1 MSFEWVSWSGVAMGL
16 GIAVA
21 IELGLFLALRLASAL
36 LRRRYPQLVKEYSR
50 AGRQILMVA
59 ALILLRAV
67 VAGTWPHE
75 GSKTVLEEVLLLAII
90 ASNAWLLAVIA
101 SVTINRIRDHHP
113 IDGDDDQATRRLQTQ
128 LSLIRG
134 FVVAAIWLIAAGL
147 GFSTIPGAERVG
159 TSILASAGIASVI
172 AGIAAQSLLGNVFAG
187 LQLTFNGSVR
197 MNDLVVANGQ
207 SGRVEEVTL
216 TTVILRLWDG
226 RKLVLPSTYF
236 TTTPFE
242 NWTHG
247 SADLMGVVHLDVDWR
262 VQPNVMREVLERLL
276 EENELWDKR
285 SSGLIVE
292 DATGGMIRVRA
303 LMSAADSGSLFT
315 LRAQVREGL
324 VQWVAEQAREAL
336 PANRQIVEPHA
347 EA

>member
-1 MSFEWVSWSGVAMGL
+1 MGFEWVSWSGLTLGV

-21 IELGLFLALRLASAL
+21 IEFGLFLALKVTGAL
-36 LRRRYPQLVKEYSR
+36 LRRRYPQLVKDYSG
-50 AGRQILMVA
+50 AGRQFLMVA
-59 ALILLRAV
+59 ALSLLRGV

-75 GSKTVLEEVLLLAII
+75 GSKAILEEILLLAII
-90 ASNAWLLAVIA
+90 ASIAWLIAVLA
-101 SVTINRIRDHHP
+101 SLTINRIRDRHP
-113 IDGDDDQATRRLQTQ
+113 IDGDDDQVTRRLQTQ

-134 FVVAAIWLIAAGL
+134 FVVAAIWLVAAGL

-187 LQLTFNGSVR
+187 LQLAFNGSVR
-197 MNDLVVANGQ
+197 VNDLVVANGQ

-216 TTVILRLWDG
+216 ATVIMRLWDG

-262 VQPNVMREVLERLL
+262 VQPKAMRAELDRLL
-276 EENELWDKR
+276 SGNELWDRR

-292 DATGGMIRVRA
+292 DATGGMVRVRA
-303 LMSAADSGSLFT
+303 LMSAADSDSLFS
-315 LRAQVREGL
+315 LRAQVRESL
-324 VQWVAEQAREAL
+324 VQWVAEQAQEAL
-336 PANRQIVEPHA
+336 PARRQIVETDARP
-347 EA
+347 